1 MSNPQTLEALLSG
14 QYKGIKKL
22 KLSAN
27 LAAFPLDVLSL
38 FDSLEILDLSNNPL
52 SSLPNDFSRLHKLKI
67 AFFSDCNFTT
77 FPPQLAQCRSLEM
90 IAFKNNHMTSIPEG
104 AFPRKLR
111 WLILT
116 NNEIKEIPA
125 SIGHCHRLQK
135 CMLAGNRLT
144 SLPAEMAHCRKLGLL
159 RLSSNHLTTLPDWLF
174 QMPELSFLSFASNPY
189 APSFADNPILDD
201 ISWSDLSVQHLLGE
215 GASGIIS
222 KGTWQAKD
230 GDKDVA
236 IKVFKGELTSDG
248 SPMDEMNACITA
260 GQHSNLIDPIGK
272 IHGHPEKKGLVL
284 QLIPPH
290 YTNLGGP
297 PTLESCTRD
306 SFPPDTV
313 FSAEQC
319 RSILYGI
326 ASAAKHIHER
336 GIAHGDLYAHNTLI
350 DKSGHALL
358 GDFGAATIYGNS
370 DRKEEIEKME
380 VLAFGHMIEDLLGLV
395 ERRIC
400 EEDVFNEKDGYAIE
414 GLNALHYRCTNP
426 IVRERPGFGEVVEIL
441 GDL

>member
-1 MSNPQTLEALLSG
+1 MSNPQTLDALLAG

-77 FPPQLAQCRSLEM
+77 FPPQLAKCRSLEM
-90 IAFKNNHMTSIPEG
+90 IAFKNNHMTNIPEG

-125 SIGHCHRLQK
+125 GIGHCHRLQK
-135 CMLAGNRLT
+135 CMLAGNHLT

-159 RLSSNHLTTLPDWLF
+159 RLSSNHLATLPDWLF
-174 QMPELSFLSFASNPY
+174 QMPELSFLSFAGNPC

-201 ISWSDLSVQHLLGE
+201 IPWADLSVQHLLGE

-222 KGTWQAKD
+222 KGTWKAKD

-260 GQHSNLIDPIGK
+260 GQHPNLIDPIGK
-272 IHGHPEKKGLVL
+272 IHRHPGKKGLVL

-306 SFPPDTV
+306 TFPPDTV

-326 ASAAKHIHER
+326 ASAANHIHEK
-336 GIAHGDLYAHNTLI
+336 GISHGDLYAHNTLI

-358 GDFGAATIYGNS
+358 GDFGAATIYDNC
-370 DRKEEIEKME
+370 DKKEEIEKME

-395 ERRIC
+395 ERRIG
-400 EEDVFNEKDGYAIE
+400 EEDVFNEKDGYVIE

>member
-260 GQHSNLIDPIGK
+260 GQHPNLIDPIGK